1 MPTQLTG
8 PPAFETVVAPV
19 CSGPQGM
26 PMAGRVS
33 TPAMGGVD
41 CGPVVGGTAVCRGE
55 GELAGGVVVAGG
67 DGLVVGGVVAA
78 GAGGVIMAGGMACA
92 GAGGAGG
99 GVAIAGGGVA
109 VAGVGGAR
117 GVVGSADVVST
128 LVGVSFDSEA
138 ERRALTA
145 KNHASTTTTIVP
157 AIAVVCSIRRLCDAV
172 DVSSSMAPDTAGSAD
187 VMTSSTSVS
196 GRTSVGPRAASLS

>member
-33 TPAMGGVD
+33 TLATGGVE
-41 CGPVVGGTAVCRGE
+41 CGSVVGGAVVCRGE

-67 DGLVVGGVVAA
+67 DGLVVDGVVAS
-78 GAGGVIMAGGMACA
+78 GAGGMTMAGGMACA

-99 GVAIAGGGVA
+99 GVAVA
-109 VAGVGGAR
+109 
-117 GVVGSADVVST
+117 
-128 LVGVSFDSEA
+128 
-138 ERRALTA
+138 
-145 KNHASTTTTIVP
+145 
-157 AIAVVCSIRRLCDAV
+157 
-172 DVSSSMAPDTAGSAD
+172 
-187 VMTSSTSVS
+187 
-196 GRTSVGPRAASLS
+196 